1 MITDSMTA
9 DLQSKGYTP
18 FDYSQEMEM
27 NLDMDQGPET
37 LDQISLI
44 KVPYTYRQAGQDP
57 RTGENTTQVR
67 TGMLVITKDGRYFL
81 HPGIQYNAIDDTLV
95 AAGKMFGGKTKE
107 VDAELAE
114 RVLEQHGLS
123 QQQTERAKASFRQ
136 GINPFIGRK
145 TSFEESDLLDEEF
158 LEQRRRTEQAIGSGL
173 ETEGSARRQSEL
185 LGDQKI
191 FDPFLDQ
198 REVFKRQ
205 QGDPR
210 SQLQQQ
216 LDIERDIIPT
226 QELQDF
232 ISGAVRSQE
241 QTRQTVGD
249 PDVERMR
256 QIQETMD
263 FFNQQQRLKEQ
274 PDMILPQGVDA
285 RAQIMEDADRRLAE
299 RQQAELEA
307 KRAEEQQ
314 FLENMPDVIA
324 ATQRMRQAQEQIEQD
339 RMEREIPIEAVEPQP
354 SPPIPPPPPPMAQ
367 TGPRYTSGEIPTG
380 LGQQGVR
387 VITDDIYEYRVDAE
401 NNPVGLYN
409 TQTQRNLAIS
419 DDAAQVIRNKAQQ
432 QQMEAQ
438 QQEMDLQARML
449 QPSGQ
454 QDPSTSAFN
463 PLAPSAPSA
472 PSARFDPESQVVDY
486 GDPIEIKEPRKLTE
500 SQKTGLI
507 FAGLA
512 GLDIG
517 LEAAKALGPARR
529 EARQQIRE
537 LETLREQGRLGEDRA
552 EDAETMR
559 LMTRPIRAIAEQQER
574 ERQAVMAGMGQTRSA
589 GDLARLRRERDE
601 LIDQSLARAGAQVSA
616 QRMQRAEQDLQKLQQ
631 LQQYRQTNIEATA
644 DRLGQTAGMI
654 AQGIGQSRAAQADME
669 SPEEFVR
676 NYSADLLK
684 YGGAQTEP
692 EAKRLAYEK
701 YYDDQKR
708 KNQDE
713 YTNLFTGFKSRR

>member
-1 MITDSMTA
+1 MITESIIE

-27 NLDMDQGPET
+27 NLDMDQGSERS
-37 LDQISLI
+37 DEISLI
-44 KVPYTYRQAGQDP
+44 KVPYTYRQRFADGSVQP
-57 RTGENTTQVR
+57 R

-81 HPGIQYNAIDDTLV
+81 HPGIQYNAVYDTLV
-95 AAGKMFGGKTKE
+95 AAGRMFGGKTKQ

-123 QQQTERAKASFRQ
+123 QQESEQAKATFRQ

-145 TSFEESDLLDEEF
+145 TSFEESDLLDEDF
-158 LEQRRRTEQAIGSGL
+158 LEQRRRKEQAVGEGL
-173 ETEGSARRQSEL
+173 ETAESAQAN
-185 LGDQKI
+185 
-191 FDPFLDQ
+191 FDPFANQ
-198 REVFKRQ
+198 RDLFVEQ
-205 QGDPR
+205 ASQPS

-216 LDIERDIIPT
+216 LDLQRDIIPT

-232 ISGAVRSQE
+232 IGAAAQRRE
-241 QTRQTVGD
+241 QTRQAVGD
-249 PDVERMR
+249 PDAERMR
-256 QIQETMD
+256 QIQESIE
-263 FFNQQQRLKEQ
+263 FFNQQQRLREQ
-274 PDMILPQGVDA
+274 PDVRLPQGVDA
-285 RAQIMEDADRRLAE
+285 RVQIMEDADRRTAQ

-314 FLENMPDVIA
+314 FLENISDVIA
-324 ATQRMRQAQEQIEQD
+324 ASQRMKEGQEQMKQD
-339 RMEREIPIEAVEPQP
+339 RMDLAIDMYGIPESQVELGEIDVQPTVEIPPRSMPEIA
-354 SPPIPPPPPPMAQ
+354 
-367 TGPRYTSGEIPTG
+367 GPRYTGEIPYG
-380 LGQQGVR
+380 LLQPGVR
-387 VITDDIYEYRVDAE
+387 VINDGIYQYRVDAE
-401 NNPVGLYN
+401 GNPVGLYN
-409 TQTQRNLAIS
+409 TQTQRNLEIS
-419 DDAAQVIRNKAQQ
+419 PEAAQVIREMAQQ
-432 QQMEAQ
+432 QQPAPAPASASVSEADI
-438 QQEMDLQARML
+438 EARML

-454 QDPSTSAFN
+454 QDLPASAFN
-463 PLAPSAPSA
+463 PLVPSAPL
-472 PSARFDPESQVVDY
+472 PDRTGFEVQVVDY
-486 GDPIEIKEPRKLTE
+486 GDAVEPKEPRKLTE

-529 EARQQIRE
+529 EARQQIKE
-537 LETLREQGRLGEDRA
+537 LEALREQGRLGEDKA

-644 DRLGQTAGMI
+644 DRLGQSAGMI

-669 SPEEFVR
+669 SPEDFIQT
-676 NYSADLLK
+676 YSSDLLK
-684 YGGAQTEP
+684 YGGAQTEA

-708 KNQDE
+708 KSQDE
-713 YTNLFTGFKSRR
+713 YTSLFTGFKSRR

>member
-1 MITDSMTA
+1 MITESIIE

-27 NLDMDQGPET
+27 NLDMDQGSERS
-37 LDQISLI
+37 DEISLI
-44 KVPYTYRQAGQDP
+44 KVPYTYRQRFADGSVQP
-57 RTGENTTQVR
+57 R

-81 HPGIQYNAIDDTLV
+81 HPGIQYNAVDDTLV
-95 AAGKMFGGKTKE
+95 AAGRMFGGKTKQ

-123 QQQTERAKASFRQ
+123 QQESEQAKATFRQ

-145 TSFEESDLLDEEF
+145 TSFEESDLLDEDF
-158 LEQRRRTEQAIGSGL
+158 LEQRRRKEQAVGEGL
-173 ETEGSARRQSEL
+173 ETAESAQAN
-185 LGDQKI
+185 
-191 FDPFLDQ
+191 FDPFANQ
-198 REVFKRQ
+198 RDLFVEQ
-205 QGDPR
+205 ASQPS

-216 LDIERDIIPT
+216 LDLQRDIIPT

-232 ISGAVRSQE
+232 IGAAAQRRE
-241 QTRQTVGD
+241 QTRQAVGD
-249 PDVERMR
+249 PDAERMR
-256 QIQETMD
+256 QIQESIE
-263 FFNQQQRLKEQ
+263 FFNQQQRLREQ
-274 PDMILPQGVDA
+274 PDVRLPQGVDA
-285 RAQIMEDADRRLAE
+285 RVQIMEDADRRTAQ

-314 FLENMPDVIA
+314 FLENISDVIA
-324 ATQRMRQAQEQIEQD
+324 ASQRMKEGQEQMKQD
-339 RMEREIPIEAVEPQP
+339 RMDLAIDMYGIPESQVELGEIDVQPTVE
-354 SPPIPPPPPPMAQ
+354 IPPPSMPEIA
-367 TGPRYTSGEIPTG
+367 GPRYTGEIPYG
-380 LGQQGVR
+380 LLQPGVR
-387 VITDDIYEYRVDAE
+387 VINDGIYQYRVDAE
-401 NNPVGLYN
+401 GNPVGLYN
-409 TQTQRNLAIS
+409 TQTQRNLEIS
-419 DDAAQVIRNKAQQ
+419 PEAAQVIREMAQQ
-432 QQMEAQ
+432 QQPAPAPASASVSEADI
-438 QQEMDLQARML
+438 EARML

-454 QDPSTSAFN
+454 QDLPASAFN
-463 PLAPSAPSA
+463 PLVPSAPL
-472 PSARFDPESQVVDY
+472 PDRTGFEVQVVDY
-486 GDPIEIKEPRKLTE
+486 GDAVEPKEPRKLTE

-529 EARQQIRE
+529 EARQQIKE
-537 LETLREQGRLGEDRA
+537 LEALREQGRLGEDKA

-644 DRLGQTAGMI
+644 DRLGQSAGMI

-669 SPEEFVR
+669 SPEDFIQT
-676 NYSADLLK
+676 YSSDLLK
-684 YGGAQTEP
+684 YGGAQTEA

-708 KNQDE
+708 KSQDE
-713 YTNLFTGFKSRR
+713 YTSLFTGFKSRR